1 MGDQTFCY
9 LQMFKQST
17 REISNLTLLLFKVLI
32 QEHSQKKS
40 LLRDTKIT
48 ARRIPWRPPPRM
60 IIVAFLRQILT
71 NQQDLTGVEQ
81 LDNVAKPTLL
91 ISRRPPLPETVTVSA
106 QDIFPLL
113 LLEVPALIQCRVLNV
128 WRLKTRKGT
137 GYINLTLRK

>member
-1 MGDQTFCY
+1 
-9 LQMFKQST
+9 
-17 REISNLTLLLFKVLI
+17 
-32 QEHSQKKS
+32 
-40 LLRDTKIT
+40 
-48 ARRIPWRPPPRM
+48 M

-113 LLEVPALIQCRVLNV
+113 LLEVPALIRCAVLNV
-128 WRLKTRKGT
+128 
-137 GYINLTLRK
+137 